1 MRQNQ
6 KRTKKVLSILTAG
19 AVILTTFGSPAGS
32 VESKA
37 ETAYGIG
44 NPTIQ
49 KDVLVSGEETDS
61 SEGLHNPVVKTDVLA
76 WDTITFGNYWQED
89 TNDDGEIN
97 TNDEKKPIRWR
108 VLSVEG
114 DDAFLMVDQAIESR
128 PFDEEGS
135 AVTWEK
141 CSLRKWLNEDFI
153 KEAFTEEEQAAIM
166 ETTVVNKDNEEYNTE
181 AGADTQ
187 DKIYLLS
194 IDEAADTQY
203 GFEES
208 DKAAFHRTSPAR
220 EVAQTMYSSEAY
232 NAFFWWLRSP
242 GKENCV
248 SNVGMAGDGDSEGT
262 FAQTY
267 GAVRPVLHLKL
278 SDPIWE
284 KAEKLEVQG
293 QMMSVWDCVTFGNYW
308 QESVAE
314 TASAEKQPIK
324 WRVLSV
330 EGNDAFLL
338 ADEGLD
344 NKPYHGE
351 MTETSWENCSLR
363 AWLNDTFMRDAFTE
377 EEQDAI
383 KITTVSNSNKENPD
397 ESIDSDGGADTQDRI
412 YLLSAAEAA
421 NTAYGFDDRFYG
433 MSRTR
438 EAKTTAYAYDQGA
451 FASWIEEIDDN
462 GKWWLRS
469 PGFDIN
475 EAAYVSEYGGG
486 EYYGTNVTEDSFTV
500 RPVIHLDL
508 TSNLWKK
515 AAKVSSVPEKAPG
528 ATPSQTS
535 NPTGVPTAVPMET
548 PAGSQTPETSA
559 PAGSQ
564 TPETSKPTGTQIPAA
579 VQPEEKPV
587 IQPSRPSQTEKE
599 MVVSIQ
605 SAKNKKGRKVVV
617 TWKKADGAKFYQ
629 IQYALDKKFKKKCKK
644 TSTKKTSVTLKK
656 LQKKKTYFIRV
667 RACKIVNG
675 SKVYGKW
682 SGSSKVKIKK

>member
-6 KRTKKVLSILTAG
+6 KRTKKVFSILTAG
-19 AVILTTFGSPAGS
+19 AVILTTFGSPAGNI
-32 VESKA
+32 ESKA

-89 TNDDGEIN
+89 TNDDGETN

-114 DDAFLMVDQAIESR
+114 DDAFLMADQAIESR

-203 GFEES
+203 GFEKS

-278 SDPIWE
+278 SAPVWE

-293 QMMSVWDCVTFGNYW
+293 QMLSVWDCVTFGNYW

-383 KITTVSNSNKENPD
+383 KITTVSNSNKDNPD

-421 NTAYGFDDRFYG
+421 NTAYGFDDRFYS

-438 EAKTTAYAYDQGA
+438 EVKTTAYAYDQGA

-469 PGFDIN
+469 PGFNTN

-500 RPVIHLDL
+500 RPVIHLDMA
-508 TSNLWKK
+508 SNLWKK
-515 AAKVSSVPEKAPG
+515 AAKVSSVTEKAPE
-528 ATPSQTS
+528 ATPSQTP
-535 NPTGVPTAVPMET
+535 NPTGVPTAVPTET
-548 PAGSQTPETSA
+548 PVGSQSQEASA

-564 TPETSKPTGTQIPAA
+564 TPETSKPTGTQTPAA

-587 IQPSRPSQTEKE
+587 IQPSSPSQTEKE

>member
-32 VESKA
+32 IESKA

-114 DDAFLMVDQAIESR
+114 DDAFLMADQAIESR

-166 ETTVVNKDNEEYNTE
+166 ETTVVNKDNEDYNTE

-278 SDPIWE
+278 SAPVWE

-383 KITTVSNSNKENPD
+383 KITTVSNSNKDNPD

-515 AAKVSSVPEKAPG
+515 AAKVSPVPEKAPG
-528 ATPSQTS
+528 ATPSQTP

-559 PAGSQ
+559 PVGSK

>member
-19 AVILTTFGSPAGS
+19 AVILTTFGSPAGNI
-32 VESKA
+32 ESKA
-37 ETAYGIG
+37 EMAYGIG

-49 KDVLVSGEETDS
+49 KDVLVSGEGTDL

-89 TNDDGEIN
+89 TNDDEETN

-114 DDAFLMVDQAIESR
+114 DDAFLMADQAIESR

-203 GFEES
+203 GFEKS

-278 SDPIWE
+278 SAPVWE

-293 QMMSVWDCVTFGNYW
+293 QMLSVWDCVTFGNYW
-308 QESVAE
+308 QESVAK

-383 KITTVSNSNKENPD
+383 KITTVSNSN
-397 ESIDSDGGADTQDRI
+397 
-412 YLLSAAEAA
+412 
-421 NTAYGFDDRFYG
+421 
-433 MSRTR
+433 
-438 EAKTTAYAYDQGA
+438 
-451 FASWIEEIDDN
+451 
-462 GKWWLRS
+462 
-469 PGFDIN
+469 
-475 EAAYVSEYGGG
+475 
-486 EYYGTNVTEDSFTV
+486 
-500 RPVIHLDL
+500 
-508 TSNLWKK
+508 
-515 AAKVSSVPEKAPG
+515 
-528 ATPSQTS
+528 
-535 NPTGVPTAVPMET
+535 
-548 PAGSQTPETSA
+548 
-559 PAGSQ
+559 
-564 TPETSKPTGTQIPAA
+564 
-579 VQPEEKPV
+579 
-587 IQPSRPSQTEKE
+587 
-599 MVVSIQ
+599 
-605 SAKNKKGRKVVV
+605 
-617 TWKKADGAKFYQ
+617 
-629 IQYALDKKFKKKCKK
+629 
-644 TSTKKTSVTLKK
+644 
-656 LQKKKTYFIRV
+656 
-667 RACKIVNG
+667 
-675 SKVYGKW
+675 
-682 SGSSKVKIKK
+682 

>member
-32 VESKA
+32 IESKA

-114 DDAFLMVDQAIESR
+114 DDAFLMADQAIESR

-278 SDPIWE
+278 PDPIWE

-330 EGNDAFLL
+330 EGNDVFLL

-383 KITTVSNSNKENPD
+383 KITTVSNSNKDNPD

-469 PGFDIN
+469 PGFNTN

-500 RPVIHLDL
+500 RPVIHLDMA
-508 TSNLWKK
+508 SNLWKK
-515 AAKVSSVPEKAPG
+515 ATKVSSVTEKAPE
-528 ATPSQTS
+528 ATPSQTP
-535 NPTGVPTAVPMET
+535 NPTGVPTAVPTET
-548 PAGSQTPETSA
+548 PVGSQSQEASA

-587 IQPSRPSQTEKE
+587 IQPSRPSQTEKK

-617 TWKKADGAKFYQ
+617 TWKKADGAKSYQ

-644 TSTKKTSVTLKK
+644 TSTKKTSVILKK

>member
-6 KRTKKVLSILTAG
+6 KRTKKVFSILTAG
-19 AVILTTFGSPAGS
+19 AVILTTFGSPVGNI
-32 VESKA
+32 ESKA

-89 TNDDGEIN
+89 TNDDGETN

-114 DDAFLMVDQAIESR
+114 DDAFLMADQAIESR
-128 PFDEEGS
+128 PFNEEGS

-203 GFEES
+203 GFEKS

-278 SDPIWE
+278 SAPVWE

-293 QMMSVWDCVTFGNYW
+293 QMLSVWDCVTFGNYW

-383 KITTVSNSNKENPD
+383 KITTVSNSNKDNPD

-421 NTAYGFDDRFYG
+421 NTAYGFDDRFYS

-438 EAKTTAYAYDQGA
+438 EVKTTAYAYDQGA
-451 FASWIEEIDDN
+451 FASWIEEIDNN

-469 PGFDIN
+469 PGFNTN

-500 RPVIHLDL
+500 RPVIHLDMA
-508 TSNLWKK
+508 SNLWKK
-515 AAKVSSVPEKAPG
+515 AAKVSSVTEKAPE
-528 ATPSQTS
+528 ATPSQTP
-535 NPTGVPTAVPMET
+535 NPTGVPTAVPTET
-548 PAGSQTPETSA
+548 PVGSQSQEASA

-564 TPETSKPTGTQIPAA
+564 TPETSKPTGTQTPAA

-587 IQPSRPSQTEKE
+587 IQPSSPSQTEKE

-656 LQKKKTYFIRV
+656 LQKKKIYFIRV
-667 RACKIVNG
+667 RACKTVNG